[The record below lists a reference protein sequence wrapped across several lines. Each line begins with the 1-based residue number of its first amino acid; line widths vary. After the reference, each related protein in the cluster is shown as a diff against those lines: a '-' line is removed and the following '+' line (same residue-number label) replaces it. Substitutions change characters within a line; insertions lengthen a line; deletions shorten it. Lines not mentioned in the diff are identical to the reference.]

1 MASGN
6 FTTSNTSNRTEH
18 RGGYEQ
24 APTDN
29 VVVASAPPTISSQD
43 QYQDAP
49 PTYDE
54 AVLGYDKTFNGEDK
68 LHDQNELPFKGNY
81 NPQLDPG
88 LVFALYCL
96 DYHLLLIHLCNCIRL
111 AI

>member
-29 VVVASAPPTISSQD
+29 VVAASAPPTILSQNE
-43 QYQDAP
+43 YQDAP

-54 AVLGYDKTFNGEDK
+54 AVLGYDKSFTGDEK
-68 LHDQNELPFKGNY
+68 LQNQNELPFKGDY

-88 LVFALYCL
+88 LVLVLYWLDYCL
-96 DYHLLLIHLCNCIRL
+96 LLCCCFRL
-111 AI
+111 EI

>member
-6 FTTSNTSNRTEH
+6 FTTPNTSNRTDH
-18 RGGYEQ
+18 RGGYQQ

-29 VVVASAPPTISSQD
+29 VAVASAPPSVSSQNE
-43 QYQDAP
+43 YQDAP

-54 AVLGYDKTFNGEDK
+54 AVLGYDKSFTGDDK
-68 LHDQNELPFKGNY
+68 QQDQNELPFKGDY

-88 LVFALYCL
+88 LVLFSYC
-96 DYHLLLIHLCNCIRL
+96 
-111 AI
+111 